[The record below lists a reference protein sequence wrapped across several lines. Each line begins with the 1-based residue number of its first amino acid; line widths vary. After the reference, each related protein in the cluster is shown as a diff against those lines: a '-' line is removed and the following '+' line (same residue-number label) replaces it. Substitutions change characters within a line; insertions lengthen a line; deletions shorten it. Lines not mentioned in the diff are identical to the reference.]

1 MAPSPGS
8 EPAASAGDRLQVF
21 VARRGAPV
29 PAADA
34 VAVVLGIEGCPLEV
48 AQRLVATIVDGDS
61 RLEWDAD
68 GAVCLSSA
76 GGGGSSPAI
85 ADVPLC
91 IVDLETTGGSPGA
104 SRITEIGA
112 VRVEGLVVVDRF
124 STLVDPGRPIPAH
137 ITGITGIDDSM
148 VRGAPGIEI
157 ALRQFIDFAGSD
169 VLVAH
174 NAPFDLRF
182 LNYERRRLMGDY
194 FHNAWLDTLVLAR
207 RLLGPRV
214 ERHDL
219 GTLADWAGAT
229 VTTRHRALADAE
241 ATAVV
246 LARLVD
252 LMADGGATPLDHAVA
267 LGQPGGGRMAHKI
280 ALAEDLPATTGVYLM
295 RDAQGRVVHVGCA
308 PNIRRRVRGYFAS
321 GKRHGRLIERAVEA
335 ADRVDHE
342 ETGSEFEAQ
351 LRAHRLI
358 TELAP
363 TCNRPA
369 VGSRSRRYLRLSA
382 AGDDA
387 RITAV
392 ARASRAGE
400 HFGPLAAERTALLA
414 TDALQVLLPLS
425 RADGGPPAACRRV
438 LGDDPIAS
446 AEETAVLIDR
456 AARAGVLD
464 DGAYTAEIDA
474 LVGVIAEIAALARAR
489 DARCVLVE
497 DGTQAG
503 QVVAFVVRD
512 GLVVARV
519 EVHAGSEAGAAHRIL
534 AALGAPRT
542 QEPLPPEA
550 LEEIALVR
558 RRVASRSG
566 HPALIPAPSH
576 TGALVDALRRAAQSL
591 LLVETDA
598 EAGIA
603 TAA

>member
-1 MAPSPGS
+1 
-8 EPAASAGDRLQVF
+8 
-21 VARRGAPV
+21 
-29 PAADA
+29 
-34 VAVVLGIEGCPLEV
+34 
-48 AQRLVATIVDGDS
+48 
-61 RLEWDAD
+61 
-68 GAVCLSSA
+68 
-76 GGGGSSPAI
+76 
-85 ADVPLC
+85 
-91 IVDLETTGGSPGA
+91 
-104 SRITEIGA
+104 
-112 VRVEGLVVVDRF
+112 
-124 STLVDPGRPIPAH
+124 
-137 ITGITGIDDSM
+137 
-148 VRGAPGIEI
+148 
-157 ALRQFIDFAGSD
+157 
-169 VLVAH
+169 
-174 NAPFDLRF
+174 
-182 LNYERRRLMGDY
+182 
-194 FHNAWLDTLVLAR
+194 
-207 RLLGPRV
+207 
-214 ERHDL
+214 
-219 GTLADWAGAT
+219 
-229 VTTRHRALADAE
+229 
-241 ATAVV
+241 
-246 LARLVD
+246 LVD
-252 LMADGGATPLDHAVA
+252 LMADGDATPLDHAVA
-267 LGQPGGGRMAHKI
+267 LGQPGGGRMAHKV
-280 ALAEDLPATTGVYLM
+280 ALAEDLPATTGVYLI
-295 RDAQGRVVHVGCA
+295 RDAQGRVVHVGYA
-308 PNIRRRVRGYFAS
+308 PNVRRRVRGYFAS

-382 AGDDA
+382 AGDDV

-456 AARAGVLD
+456 AARTGVLD
-464 DGAYTAEIDA
+464 DGAYTAQIDA

-497 DGTQAG
+497 DGTQDG

-542 QEPLPPEA
+542 HESLPPEA

-576 TGALVDALRRAAQSL
+576 TSALVDALRRAAQSL
-591 LLVETDA
+591 RLVETDA
-598 EAGIA
+598 EPGIA